1 MTLKVANRC
10 PFLRPSSK
18 AYNFVNN
25 DLSNYCYSILISFFI
40 VISIFISFL
49 SFYIIIIII
58 TIIIII
64 IIIYFF

>member
-10 PFLRPSSK
+10 PFLRPSLK

-25 DLSNYCYSILISFFI
+25 DLSNYCYSILISFFFI

-49 SFYIIIIII
+49 AFKL
-58 TIIIII
+58 
-64 IIIYFF
+64 YFILYYYYYYYY